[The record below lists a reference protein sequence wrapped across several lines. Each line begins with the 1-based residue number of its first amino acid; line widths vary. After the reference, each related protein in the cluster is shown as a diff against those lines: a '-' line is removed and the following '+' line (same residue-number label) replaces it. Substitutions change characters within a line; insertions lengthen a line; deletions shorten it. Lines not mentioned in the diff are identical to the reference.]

1 MYLQSRTLPE
11 SSSVSSS
18 VRSERHVDE
27 ILRIGGIKRERELH
41 WLIDLPVKAP
51 VLVVVV
57 VLNAEPVA
65 PPHIEGLA
73 EQTELSTRWDVKI
86 PPTPSSS
93 AIGVIV
99 WVVGCLYGC
108 RTSLSKV
115 KCVFTFQSLNI
126 IPWSDFASSSFW

>member
-65 PPHIEGLA
+65 SPHIEGLA

-86 PPTPSSS
+86 PPAPSSS

-99 WVVGCLYGC
+99 WVVGGLYGC